1 MATTASPLTYVT
13 NGREAVGFVL
23 RRGPH
28 RHEAYDRDERSL
40 GCFSTAA
47 AAANAV
53 FESVKKEGP
62 G

>member
-1 MATTASPLTYVT
+1 MTATSPLAYVT
-13 NGREAVGFVL
+13 DGREAIGFIL

-28 RHEAYDRDERSL
+28 RHEAFDRDEQSL
-40 GCFSTAA
+40 GSFSTAA

-53 FESVKKEGP
+53 CARAKNGEGA

>member
-1 MATTASPLTYVT
+1 MTTTPLSYVT
-13 NGREAVGFVL
+13 DDREVIGFIL

-40 GCFSTAA
+40 GSFSTAA

-53 FESVKKEGP
+53 FDSVKNEEGA